1 MNHIS
6 YLKASAIVL
15 ALFAIGLVGYF
26 AFSAAFPDGLERVM
40 EDNDLAEGEPFY
52 TAPLSYGE
60 NYWGAL
66 LAGLAGFV
74 LTFGLVYLYL
84 KGMKA
89 RNKA

>member
-1 MNHIS
+1 MNRTG
-6 YLKASAIVL
+6 YLKAGAVIL

-40 EDNDLAEGEPFY
+40 HDHGVEEGEPFY
-52 TAPLSYGE
+52 SAPLSYGD

-66 LAGLAGFV
+66 LAGLVGFS

>member
-1 MNHIS
+1 MNRSS
-6 YLKASAIVL
+6 YLKAAAVVMV
-15 ALFAIGLVGYF
+15 LFAIGLVGYF

-40 EDNDLAEGEPFY
+40 ENNDVDEAEPFY
-52 TAPLSYGE
+52 VAPLSYGE

-66 LAGLAGFV
+66 MAGIVGFTI
-74 LTFGLVYLYL
+74 TFGLVYLYL